1 MLSTTDS
8 TLRELDHRNN
18 DGIDVQLL
26 WNPRT
31 NEISVAV
38 HDERSGEVFAI
49 DVAAEDALLA
59 FHHPFAYVDRALT
72 ARALAA

>member
-1 MLSTTDS
+1 MLTTTDS

-18 DGIDVQLL
+18 DGIDVRLL

-31 NEISVAV
+31 NEVCVSV
-38 HDERSGEVFAI
+38 HDERSGEVFGI